1 MDNCSICFVNLSISD
16 SIGLLWIDGVIRG
29 GIVEV
34 EFEGNV
40 GIAVVI
46 AA

>member
-1 MDNCSICFVNLSISD
+1 MDSCSICFVNLSISD
-16 SIGLLWIDGVIRG
+16 STSLLWIDKVIRE
-29 GIVEV
+29 GIIEV